1 MLAIDFEKHPLEVPE
16 SISQVVVQ
24 VHSLRANFTPL
35 ENNGRLSVRHNF
47 LAVFYKITWTS
58 HILRILENEN
68 YDGQFCDFDAVLGIL
83 FGLFLTVIDKLSES
97 KFLRDT

>member
-1 MLAIDFEKHPLEVPE
+1 MLAINFEKHPLEVPE

-24 VHSLRANFTPL
+24 VHSLRANSTPL

-47 LAVFYKITWTS
+47 LAVFLQNNVFERTRTTT
-58 HILRILENEN
+58 NN
-68 YDGQFCDFDAVLGIL
+68 FCDFDAVSGIL